1 MSLEQVDKI
10 LATLSKQS
18 KPYAWVMEEFSKVE
32 ELEHLDLD
40 LELLELMGLGL
51 NLSRDNFLSL
61 KSRTK
66 KIKDEIFCV
75 VDIESTG
82 GTNTGQIL
90 EIGAVK
96 IQNGKELERFESFV
110 KVKEIPENIIT
121 LTGIS
126 PDMVVNAPSISK
138 VLSDFRLFLKD
149 SVFIAHNV
157 RFDYG
162 FISKSLN
169 ECNFG
174 ILLNHKIC
182 TIEFAQCCIKSPR
195 YKLDTLK
202 EILGIENTHHR
213 ALNDA
218 LAAAEIFKYCLAKLP
233 RHIQTTEELKYF
245 VKTSK
250 LKIKK

>member
-1 MSLEQVDKI
+1 MSLQQVEAI
-10 LATLSKQS
+10 LATLSQQS

-32 ELEHLDLD
+32 ELGHLNLD
-40 LELLELMGLGL
+40 LETLELMGLGL
-51 NLSRDNFLSL
+51 NLSKDNNLSL
-61 KSRTK
+61 KSRTQ

-96 IQNGKELERFESFV
+96 IQNGKELGRFESLV
-110 KVKEIPENIIT
+110 RVREIPENIT
-121 LTGIS
+121 HLTGIS
-126 PDMVVNAPSISK
+126 PAMVANAPSISS
-138 VLSDFRLFLKD
+138 VLSEFRLFLKD

-157 RFDYG
+157 RFDYA

-169 ECNFG
+169 ECHFG

-182 TIEFAQCCIKSPR
+182 TVEFAQCCIESPR
-195 YKLDTLK
+195 YKLDALK
-202 EILGIENTHHR
+202 EILGIESSHHR

-233 RHIQTTEELKYF
+233 RHIQTTQELMRF
-245 VKTSK
+245 VKISK
-250 LKIKK
+250 SKVKK